1 MVKGALGVLGASAL
15 LAIGCAQ
22 AFALDPVPS
31 VPVPTVSVP
40 AVPLPVPTVSVP
52 VVTNPVPT
60 VTDATPSVPSSPLPG
75 SSTSSGSSGSSSGTG
90 GSSGSSSGTGG
101 GSGSSAGTGGS
112 SGSSAGTG
120 GSTSGSSAGTSGSTS
135 GSSAGT
141 GGSSGSSAGTGGSSG
156 SSAGTGGSTSGSSS
170 ARPGAKGHSGTVRRF
185 ESRPPKFRSRG
196 KGRRGTALVVWLST
210 DSLVAF
216 SIVQIA
222 PNCRGVGGFMRAG
235 DQGRNRF
242 SFSGRIDGRALSAGT
257 YRIRAAAVQGQGV
270 TSIRRETVVVVAPGQ
285 SMRSARA
292 QKSTCGPG
300 EEAAED
306 RSEMAPL
313 ADVGLPGTGGS
324 RVGAGSPWAH
334 SEASGGQ
341 ASGGN
346 GAAVAPESVAPPA
359 DFLLQPTAP
368 NLAIASNVDTGWSPL
383 PAGWS
388 PLALSTA
395 GAMFIVLLVI
405 AGRGLAERYRGR
417 DARWR

>member
-22 AFALDPVPS
+22 AFAFDPVPS

-40 AVPLPVPTVSVP
+40 GVPLPVPTVNVPVVTSPVPTVSVP
-52 VVTNPVPT
+52 VVTSPVPT
-60 VTDATPSVPSSPLPG
+60 VTSATASAPSAPLSG
-75 SSTSSGSSGSSSGTG
+75 SSTSSGSSGSSSGTAGSSGSSSGTG
-90 GSSGSSSGTGG
+90 GSSGSS
-101 GSGSSAGTGGS
+101 A
-112 SGSSAGTG
+112 
-120 GSTSGSSAGTSGSTS
+120 
-135 GSSAGT
+135 
-141 GGSSGSSAGTGGSSG
+141 
-156 SSAGTGGSTSGSSS
+156 
-170 ARPGAKGHSGTVRRF
+170 ARPSAKGQSGTVRRF

-196 KGRRGTALVVWLST
+196 KGRRGTTLVVWLST

-222 PNCRGVGGFMRAG
+222 PNCRGVGGFIRAG

-257 YRIRAAAVQGQGV
+257 YRIRATAVQGQGV
-270 TSIRRETVVVVAPGQ
+270 TSVRRETVVVVAPGQ
-285 SMRSARA
+285 SVRSARA

-306 RSEMAPL
+306 RAEIAPL
-313 ADVGLPGTGGS
+313 ANVGLPGTGGS
-324 RVGAGSPWAH
+324 PVGAGSPWAH
-334 SEASGGQ
+334 IGASGGQ
-341 ASGGN
+341 AGGGN
-346 GAAVAPESVAPPA
+346 GAVAAPESVAPPA

-368 NLAIASNVDTGWSPL
+368 NLAITSNVDTGWSPL

-405 AGRGLAERYRGR
+405 AGRALAERYRGR